1 MNNDRKIYGYK
12 TLLHIVMSVSIM
24 MIFRTLIVLFYSM
37 KNEFFPLELNYENVS
52 VFENRLLVITLLPI
66 LLALPIVYFLF
77 KNINN
82 NLLQIIFVIVFALV
96 IYVLFGNKIVRGL
109 MLFDN
114 GFANSIIILL
124 LFGIISV
131 FSRKIMYI
139 K

>member
-131 FSRKIMYI
+131 FSRKIMYN